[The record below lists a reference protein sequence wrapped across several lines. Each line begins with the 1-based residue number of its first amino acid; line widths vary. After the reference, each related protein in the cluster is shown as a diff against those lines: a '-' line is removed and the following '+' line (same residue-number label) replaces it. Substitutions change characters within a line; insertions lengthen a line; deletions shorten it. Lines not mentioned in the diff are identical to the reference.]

1 MSVDIF
7 VLLAIYEKIRMDMIG
22 TFLAG
27 NERRITRIVCIVTLV
42 HIT

>member
-22 TFLAG
+22 TFFSG
-27 NERRITRIVCIVTLV
+27 NERRIKALSVS
-42 HIT
+42 